1 MIHLQKVTAEADLAV
16 CLMIRRRVFIDEQ
29 GIAEALEMDE
39 YDEAGGLKNC
49 PHYLALS
56 DGVPVATCRCLRK
69 DGGAVKLQRFCVL
82 PEWRGSG
89 VGRELLTM
97 LEKDCREQGVT
108 RMEMGAQCHAVPF
121 YQKCGYTVTSGQFM
135 DAGIPHVKMEKNFAY
150 DKNTVERK

>member
-29 GIAEALEMDE
+29 GVAEALEMDE

-69 DGGAVKLQRFCVL
+69 DGGAVKLIDMNQIQALFSQLVAIIQSKTDT
-82 PEWRGSG
+82 GN
-89 VGRELLTM
+89 M
-97 LEKDCREQGVT
+97 
-108 RMEMGAQCHAVPF
+108 
-121 YQKCGYTVTSGQFM
+121 
-135 DAGIPHVKMEKNFAY
+135 I
-150 DKNTVERK
+150 VENMTQMI